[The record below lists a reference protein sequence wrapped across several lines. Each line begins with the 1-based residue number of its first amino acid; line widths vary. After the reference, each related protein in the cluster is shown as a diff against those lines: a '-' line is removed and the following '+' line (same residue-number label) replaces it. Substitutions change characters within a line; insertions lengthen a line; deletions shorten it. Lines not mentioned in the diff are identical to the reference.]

1 MSRIGK
7 KPIQL
12 PDGVTLQVNGT
23 LLSFKGPKGSVSL
36 IIHPDMM
43 IKVENNKEILVE
55 RPSESQNHRALHGL
69 TRTLVDNAV
78 TGVKSGFVRS
88 LEVQGVGYK
97 VNVQGKKLILNVGF
111 SHPVEFDPP
120 EGITLA
126 IDKDN
131 KNMVLIQGV
140 DKQLVGQVAANIRAI
155 KKPEPY
161 KGKGIIYTGERIRR
175 KAGKTAS
182 K

>member
-1 MSRIGK
+1 MSRIGR

-12 PDGVTLQVNGT
+12 PDGVTMQIQGNV
-23 LLSFKGPKGSVSL
+23 LSFKGPKGSITLAV
-36 IIHPDMM
+36 HPEMVVK
-43 IKVENNKEILVE
+43 IEENKEILVQ
-55 RPSESQNHRALHGL
+55 RPSESPQHKALHGL

-78 TGVKSGFVRS
+78 TGVKNGFVRS

-120 EGITLA
+120 EGITLN

-131 KNMVLIQGV
+131 KSMVLVEGV
-140 DKQLVGQVAANIRAI
+140 DKQLVGQVAANIRSI